1 MGDELDFIIDK
12 NETDAAIDKTKEKC
26 DYIPRLGKEVCK
38 ASMEFVRNNV
48 NTGID
53 TLNQPRSSS
62 QKELDAFMNGTGLS
76 VKYGDET
83 QPTTRSA
90 TVPATQTSIITPT
103 PATQTPTNPSRL
115 ELSKDERNELLNYF
129 QAYNLPFDAK

>member
-1 MGDELDFIIDK
+1 MGDEIDFIIDK
-12 NETDAAIDKTKEKC
+12 NETDAAIGKTKEKC

-62 QKELDAFMNGTGLS
+62 QKELDGFMNGTGLS
-76 VKYGDET
+76 VKYGDEI
-83 QPTTRSA
+83 QPQHTTNTRHDSCHPN
-90 TVPATQTSIITPT
+90 THK
-103 PATQTPTNPSRL
+103 
-115 ELSKDERNELLNYF
+115 SKQIRIK
-129 QAYNLPFDAK
+129 QR